1 MPSVNTQQ
9 HVHIFDRMR
18 GRYVDAGPADT
29 LSKVL
34 SWFSAGQVK
43 IAPPADAQ
51 PQAAK
56 AGAPVEPE
64 QYQTGFDR

>member
-1 MPSVNTQQ
+1 MPSVNQQQ

-29 LSKVL
+29 LSRVL

-43 IAPPADAQ
+43 IAPPAKQPEADAAQ
-51 PQAAK
+51 
-56 AGAPVEPE
+56 APVEPQ

>member
-1 MPSVNTQQ
+1 MPSVNNQQ

-18 GRYVDAGPADT
+18 GGYRDVGPADT

-43 IAPPADAQ
+43 IAPPAKKAEPAPAQ
-51 PQAAK
+51 
-56 AGAPVEPE
+56 VEPQ
-64 QYQTGFDR
+64 QYQTGFDC